1 MEIRNQNHGE
11 PLMVWALKTASGSV
25 SSHLPLSPRP
35 VQTAGGRLPR
45 TRLCP
50 RGHRLLSLLT
60 LAPIWEPPHGD
71 SSGSNRWSPRQ
82 RPLSPSRVGLI
93 LRLAKSPLQKLIIG
107 LL

>member
-45 TRLCP
+45 TLLCP

-60 LAPIWEPPHGD
+60 LAPIWEPPSRGLQWLKQVVPPPASPEPIQGGAD
-71 SSGSNRWSPRQ
+71 SAFG
-82 RPLSPSRVGLI
+82 
-93 LRLAKSPLQKLIIG
+93 
-107 LL
+107 